1 MFESNDYVIR
11 VVDSPLQVDAQAWDG
26 LLFAQSQPTP
36 FMRHAF
42 LSALHTTGCAT
53 TATGWTPRFFLLER
67 QGVLQA
73 ACVIYIKSHSQG
85 EFVFD
90 WGWAR
95 AYHQHGLSYHPKAV
109 CAVPFIPVPGSRLL
123 AYSLADR
130 VVLVNSLL
138 DWCAANQLTGLHA
151 LFASDDDVQALTQ
164 AGLLLRHTIQFHWSN
179 QRPGY
184 ATFEDFLASLSHD
197 KRKKIRQERRKV
209 ADAGVT
215 FRVLEGT
222 AITPADWDFFYH
234 CYERTYLEHGNPP
247 YFNRAFYRHMASDM
261 PEDWVLF
268 IAERQ
273 GRPIA
278 ASLLAI
284 NASSIRAR
292 GQNEAMYRLAV
303 ETLVSPAAGL
313 NDLPGAEAIATAN
326 SDIAQNDAE
335 LSMDQA
341 DAGTA
346 HPIERV
352 AYGRY
357 WGALERVDCLH
368 FEACYYQP
376 LQWCIEHGYQRF
388 EGGAQG
394 EHKLARAL
402 LPVTTTS
409 AHWLAHP
416 QFFAAVDNFLTQE
429 REGIG
434 EYVDELVRHSP
445 FKADAPR

>member
-1 MFESNDYVIR
+1 MNKQAAKTSADYVIG
-11 VVDSPLQVDAQAWDG
+11 VLDSPLAVNAEAWNA
-26 LLFAQSQPTP
+26 LLLTQSQPTP
-36 FMRHAF
+36 FMRHEF
-42 LSALHTTGCAT
+42 LSALHTNGCAT
-53 TATGWTPRFFLLER
+53 AATGWTPRFFLLEYN
-67 QGVLQA
+67 GELVA
-73 ACVIYIKSHSQG
+73 ACVLYVKAHSEG

-95 AYHQHGLSYHPKAV
+95 AYHQHGLRYHPKAV

-123 AYSLADR
+123 ARSTPDR
-130 VVLVNSLL
+130 ARLVRHLL
-138 DWCAANQLTGLHA
+138 DWCEANQLTGLHG
-151 LFASDDDVQALTQ
+151 LFASDEDVVAFQA
-164 AGLLLRHTIQFHWSN
+164 AGMLLRHTVQFHWTN
-179 QRPGY
+179 TQPGY
-184 ATFEDFLASLSHD
+184 ASFDDFLASLSQE

-215 FRVLEGT
+215 FKVLQGREI
-222 AITPADWDFFYH
+222 AQADWDFFYH

-247 YFNRAFYRHMASDM
+247 YFNRAFYASIAADM

-268 IAERQ
+268 IAEQ
-273 GRPIA
+273 HGQPIA
-278 ASLLAI
+278 SSLLAI
-284 NASSIRAR
+284 NASCARA
-292 GQNEAMYRLAV
+292 
-303 ETLVSPAAGL
+303 T
-313 NDLPGAEAIATAN
+313 D
-326 SDIAQNDAE
+326 QNDSKLLAKSGSE
-335 LSMDQA
+335 VGG
-341 DAGTA
+341 DATVPTGSGVTE
-346 HPIERV
+346 HV

-357 WGALERVDCLH
+357 WGALKRVDCLH

-429 REGIG
+429 RDGISQYVG
-434 EYVDELVRHSP
+434 ELESRSP
-445 FKADAPR
+445 FK

>member
-1 MFESNDYVIR
+1 MMEKEHGSVANDYVIR
-11 VVDSPLQVDAQAWDG
+11 VLDSPLQVDAGVWDA
-26 LLFAQSQPTP
+26 LLLTQSAPTP

-53 TATGWTPRFFLLER
+53 AATGWTPRFFLLER
-67 QGVLQA
+67 GGELQA
-73 ACVIYIKSHSQG
+73 ACAIYIKSHSGG

-123 AYSLADR
+123 ARTPEDRLA
-130 VVLVNSLL
+130 LVTTLL
-138 DWCAANQLTGLHA
+138 DWCTANQLTGLHA
-151 LFASDDDVQALTQ
+151 LFASDDDVAALTQ
-164 AGLLLRHTIQFHWSN
+164 AGMLLRHTIQFHWSN
-179 QRPGY
+179 SPSGY
-184 ATFEDFLASLSHD
+184 ASFDDFLASLSQE

-209 ADAGVT
+209 AEAGVT
-215 FRVLEGT
+215 FRVMQGT
-222 AITPADWDFFYH
+222 EITEADWDFFYR

-247 YFNRAFYRHMASDM
+247 YFNRAFYTCMASDM

-268 IAERQ
+268 IAEQ
-273 GRPIA
+273 NGEPIA
-278 ASLLAI
+278 SSLLAI
-284 NASSIRAR
+284 NASCIRATDQKVHQLLAEPGGVSAGDSVEPIGR
-292 GQNEAMYRLAV
+292 GV
-303 ETLVSPAAGL
+303 TG
-313 NDLPGAEAIATAN
+313 
-326 SDIAQNDAE
+326 
-335 LSMDQA
+335 
-341 DAGTA
+341 
-346 HPIERV
+346 RV

-357 WGALERVDCLH
+357 WGALKRVDCLH

-416 QFFAAVDNFLTQE
+416 QFFEAVDNFLTQE

-434 EYVDELVRHSP
+434 QYVGELESRSP
-445 FKADAPR
+445 FKTDATR

>member
-1 MFESNDYVIR
+1 MMEKEQVSIANDYVIR
-11 VVDSPLQVDAQAWDG
+11 VVDSPSQVEASAWDE
-26 LLFAQSQPTP
+26 LLLKQSAPTP

-53 TATGWTPRFFLLER
+53 AATGWTPRFFLLER
-67 QGVLQA
+67 HGVLTA
-73 ACVIYIKSHSQG
+73 ACAIYIKSHSGG

-123 AYSLADR
+123 ARTPEDRLAL
-130 VVLVNSLL
+130 VLTMM
-138 DWCAANQLTGLHA
+138 DWCAANHLTGLHA
-151 LFASDDDVQALTQ
+151 LFASNDDVAALTQ
-164 AGLLLRHTIQFHWSN
+164 AGMLLRHTIQFHWSN
-179 QRPGY
+179 SQPGY
-184 ATFEDFLASLSHD
+184 VSFDDFLASLLQE

-215 FRVLEGT
+215 FRVLQGKE
-222 AITPADWDFFYH
+222 ITEADWDFFYR

-247 YFNRAFYRHMASDM
+247 YFNRAFYARMATDM

-268 IAERQ
+268 IAEQ
-273 GRPIA
+273 HGEPIA

-284 NASSIRAR
+284 NASCLRS
-292 GQNEAMYRLAV
+292 G
-303 ETLVSPAAGL
+303 
-313 NDLPGAEAIATAN
+313 
-326 SDIAQNDAE
+326 AQNGVECTAP
-335 LSMDQA
+335 SGTSGG
-341 DAGTA
+341 AGTSA
-346 HPIERV
+346 NVGRGVTGRV

-357 WGALERVDCLH
+357 WGALKRVDCLH

-376 LQWCIEHGYQRF
+376 LQWCIAHGYQRF

-434 EYVDELVRHSP
+434 QYMGELERHSP
-445 FKADAPR
+445 FKATAT

>member
-1 MFESNDYVIR
+1 MNKQAAKTSVDYVIG
-11 VVDSPLQVDAQAWDG
+11 VLDSPLAVNAEAWNA
-26 LLFAQSQPTP
+26 LLLTQSQPTP
-36 FMRHAF
+36 FMRHEF
-42 LSALHTTGCAT
+42 LSALHTNGCAT
-53 TATGWTPRFFLLER
+53 AATGWTPRFFLLER
-67 QGVLQA
+67 NGELVA
-73 ACVIYIKSHSQG
+73 ACVLYVKAHSEG

-95 AYHQHGLSYHPKAV
+95 AYHQHGLRYHPKAV

-123 AYSLADR
+123 ARSAADR
-130 VVLVNSLL
+130 ALLVSYLL
-138 DWCAANQLTGLHA
+138 DWVQANQLTGLHG
-151 LFASDDDVQALTQ
+151 LFASDEDVVAFQA
-164 AGLLLRHTIQFHWSN
+164 AGMLLRHTVQFHWTN
-179 QRPGY
+179 TQPGY
-184 ATFEDFLASLSHD
+184 ASFDDFLASLSQE

-215 FRVLEGT
+215 FKVLQGREI
-222 AITPADWDFFYH
+222 AQADWDFFYH

-247 YFNRAFYRHMASDM
+247 YFNRAFYASIAADM

-268 IAERQ
+268 IAEQ
-273 GRPIA
+273 HGQPIA
-278 ASLLAI
+278 SSLLAI
-284 NASSIRAR
+284 NASCARA
-292 GQNEAMYRLAV
+292 
-303 ETLVSPAAGL
+303 T
-313 NDLPGAEAIATAN
+313 D
-326 SDIAQNDAE
+326 QNDSKLLAKSGSE
-335 LSMDQA
+335 VGG
-341 DAGTA
+341 DATVPTGSGVTE
-346 HPIERV
+346 HV

-357 WGALERVDCLH
+357 WGALKRVDCLH

-429 REGIG
+429 RDGISQYVG
-434 EYVDELVRHSP
+434 ELESRSP
-445 FKADAPR
+445 FK

>member
-1 MFESNDYVIR
+1 MNKQATKTSDDYVIG
-11 VVDSPLQVDAQAWDG
+11 VLDSPLAVDAAAWNR
-26 LLFAQSQPTP
+26 LLLAQSQPTP
-36 FMRHAF
+36 FMRHEF
-42 LSALHTTGCAT
+42 LSALHTNGCAT
-53 TATGWTPRFFLLER
+53 SATGWTPRFFLLER
-67 QGVLQA
+67 NGELVA
-73 ACVIYIKSHSQG
+73 ACVLYVKAHSEG

-95 AYHQHGLSYHPKAV
+95 AYHQHGLRYHPKAV

-123 AYSLADR
+123 ARSTPDR
-130 VVLVNSLL
+130 ARLVRHLL
-138 DWCAANQLTGLHA
+138 DWCEANQLTGLHA
-151 LFASDDDVQALTQ
+151 LFASDEDVVAFQA
-164 AGLLLRHTIQFHWSN
+164 AGMLLRHTVQFHWTN
-179 QRPGY
+179 TLPGY
-184 ATFEDFLASLSHD
+184 ASFDDFLASLSQE

-215 FRVLEGT
+215 FKVLQGREIGQ
-222 AITPADWDFFYH
+222 ADWDFFYH

-247 YFNRAFYRHMASDM
+247 YFNRAFYASMAVDM

-268 IAERQ
+268 IAEQ
-273 GRPIA
+273 HGQPIA
-278 ASLLAI
+278 SSLLAI
-284 NASSIRAR
+284 NASCVRA
-292 GQNEAMYRLAV
+292 
-303 ETLVSPAAGL
+303 T
-313 NDLPGAEAIATAN
+313 D
-326 SDIAQNDAE
+326 QNDSKLLAKSGSE
-335 LSMDQA
+335 VGG
-341 DAGTA
+341 DATVPTGSGVTE
-346 HPIERV
+346 HV

-357 WGALERVDCLH
+357 WGALKRVDCLH

-429 REGIG
+429 RVGISQ
-434 EYVDELVRHSP
+434 YVDELESRSP
-445 FKADAPR
+445 FK

>member
-1 MFESNDYVIR
+1 LGNAEFERHEKVSAMMGKVPMSASNDYVIR
-11 VVDSPLQVDAQAWDG
+11 VMDSPLQVDAEAWDA
-26 LLFAQSQPTP
+26 LLLTQSQPTP

-53 TATGWTPRFFLLER
+53 ADTGWTPRFFLLER
-67 QGVLQA
+67 DGNLQA
-73 ACVIYIKSHSQG
+73 ACALYIKSHSQG

-95 AYHQHGLSYHPKAV
+95 AYNQHGLKYHPKAV

-123 AYSLADR
+123 ARTPEDRLA
-130 VVLVNSLL
+130 LVKVLL
-138 DWCAANQLTGLHA
+138 DWCAQQRLTGLHA
-151 LFASDDDVQALTQ
+151 LFASDEDVTPLTQ
-164 AGLLLRHTIQFHWSN
+164 AGMLLRHTIQFHWAN
-179 QRPGY
+179 ANPGY
-184 ATFEDFLASLSHD
+184 ASFDAFLASLSHD

-209 ADAGVT
+209 AEAGVT
-215 FRVLEGT
+215 FRVMEGL
-222 AITPADWDFFYH
+222 AITQADWDFFYR

-247 YFNRAFYRHMASDM
+247 YFNRAFFEHMATDM

-268 IAERQ
+268 IAEQ
-273 GRPIA
+273 DGQPIA
-278 ASLLAI
+278 SSLLAI
-284 NASSIRAR
+284 NASSIWAR
-292 GQNEAMYRLAV
+292 GL
-303 ETLVSPAAGL
+303 
-313 NDLPGAEAIATAN
+313 DLGFR
-326 SDIAQNDAE
+326 QKDA
-335 LSMDQA
+335 
-341 DAGTA
+341 
-346 HPIERV
+346 ERV

-357 WGALERVDCLH
+357 WGTLERVDCLH

-376 LQWCIEHGYQRF
+376 LAWCIKHGYQRF

-416 QFFAAVDNFLTQE
+416 QFFAAVGDFLTQE

-434 EYVDELVRHSP
+434 QYVNELERHSP
-445 FKADAPR
+445 FKAQTLSQS